1 MKPSQCNGLSGFSCV
16 STMVRLAGGF
26 KLQRPHLCTA
36 GVRQNHIVATT
47 ALLAA
52 VLVKMFKGLPA
63 SASARGFRAGSFK
76 DSVRFWRFSSA
87 VGGRLGLA
95 QRCPAVSENET
106 IKRKGPR
113 AHAVY
118 TLGPK
123 VP

>member
-26 KLQRPHLCTA
+26 KLQRPHVCTA

-47 ALLAA
+47 ALLTA

-95 QRCPAVSENET
+95 ALRNQRCPPVSENF
-106 IKRKGPR
+106 GP
-113 AHAVY
+113 VKQ
-118 TLGPK
+118 TPNPK
-123 VP
+123 TKA